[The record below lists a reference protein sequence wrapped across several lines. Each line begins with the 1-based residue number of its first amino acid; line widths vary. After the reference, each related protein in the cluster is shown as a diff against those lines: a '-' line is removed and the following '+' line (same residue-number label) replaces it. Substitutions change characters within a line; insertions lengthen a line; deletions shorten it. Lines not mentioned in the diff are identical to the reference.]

1 MDCCDNGNPYCVGET
16 NVIYERYVFNNRN
29 QEPLESIES
38 DAASLRALAAT
49 CAFGV
54 LNDEPIRDHI
64 VCRGVVAGGQGG
76 HGPLFSKSSDFSEI
90 FMFRRKIFGLLLLAN
105 IGGGGEET
113 FFGEKKICL
122 ALKCS
127 VI

>member
-1 MDCCDNGNPYCVGET
+1 MALH
-16 NVIYERYVFNNRN
+16 F
-29 QEPLESIES
+29 PLCG
-38 DAASLRALAAT
+38 DR
-49 CAFGV
+49 
-54 LNDEPIRDHI
+54 
-64 VCRGVVAGGQGG
+64 RGVVARGAGGPWP
-76 HGPLFSKSSDFSEI
+76 PLFSKSSDFSEI

-105 IGGGGEET
+105 IGGGEET

>member
-1 MDCCDNGNPYCVGET
+1 M
-16 NVIYERYVFNNRN
+16 
-29 QEPLESIES
+29 
-38 DAASLRALAAT
+38 A
-49 CAFGV
+49 
-54 LNDEPIRDHI
+54 
-64 VCRGVVAGGQGG
+64 
-76 HGPLFSKSSDFSEI
+76 PLFSKSSDFSEI

-105 IGGGGEET
+105 IGGGEET